1 MLFHHHCH
9 LYSNVVRI
17 HFRIVL
23 ENPWRR
29 LFDRWGEIV
38 FSRELID
45 VEWKAFLDYILVYE
59 DKRATTI
66 DELAMNIAP
75 PVNNEENDKI
85 TLELQK
91 QKTRHRMF
99 KRRFLVNLAKVG
111 LVMETVYFE
120 EISLE

>member
-1 MLFHHHCH
+1 M
-9 LYSNVVRI
+9 SENVQVQLI
-17 HFRIVL
+17 DECYNCFNDGVTKIG
-23 ENPWRR
+23 E
-29 LFDRWGEIV
+29 EIV

-91 QKTRHRMF
+91 QKNRHRMF

-111 LVMETVYFE
+111 LVMETVDFE